1 MGLRTLVCIRGVREG
16 CQLPVSDPHCQSMQ
30 WSTVASIAS
39 QRSMSPSLPSPYC
52 TYVAP
57 KHCLEKELIN
67 AAAIKSSLHWSS
79 TDCSSRPTNTG
90 DALRVNAAWKT
101 RSARSA
107 LWCTL
112 AHCDALG
119 YTGMHWDTLGSAS
132 HRRNWQGRGSG
143 YFRIRRL
150 SRPDASPYHR
160 HHRHHCYPS
169 SSSPTLEYREA
180 VCAWCI
186 RQPDTIAYDPIWCI
200 SSRPAHTQPPS
211 ALCCHQEY
219 DNVWLY
225 FNLKK

>member
-107 LWCTL
+107 LWCTGIHWGVHRIGGIGRVGVL
-112 AHCDALG
+112 ATLELG
-119 YTGMHWDTLGSAS
+119 GCPVLM
-132 HRRNWQGRGSG
+132 HRRT
-143 YFRIRRL
+143 IVII
-150 SRPDASPYHR
+150 AIIVI
-160 HHRHHCYPS
+160 HHHLH
-169 SSSPTLEYREA
+169 L
-180 VCAWCI
+180 
-186 RQPDTIAYDPIWCI
+186 
-200 SSRPAHTQPPS
+200 
-211 ALCCHQEY
+211 L
-219 DNVWLY
+219 
-225 FNLKK
+225 